1 MNEITTSAPK
11 TNESSST
18 MPSSSGTRDK
28 ILNEIRSGRRLDKIV
43 SSIENF
49 LNNQVEKLEQA
60 IEECERSAEN
70 DRIVQ
75 EILKRHEDEKRMWE
89 EERQSETIR
98 LSQAGEELIK
108 AWGQLEE
115 ERRAWM
121 ENRK

>member
-1 MNEITTSAPK
+1 MNETTTSAPK

-18 MPSSSGTRDK
+18 MLPSSGARDK

-60 IEECERSAEN
+60 IEECEKSAGN

-115 ERRAWM
+115 ERRTWM